1 MRWMISRVEAVFYL
15 AAFLVHCALHHMSI
29 TPDNL
34 QRVLDRSQGDD
45 RLAGEIREALGV
57 IDGVLDDYG

>member
-1 MRWMISRVEAVFYL
+1 
-15 AAFLVHCALHHMSI
+15 MSI

-34 QRVLDRSQGDD
+34 QRVLDRSQRDD

>member
-1 MRWMISRVEAVFYL
+1 MISRVAASSILLLLLFMPRIL
-15 AAFLVHCALHHMSI
+15 AMAI

-34 QRVLDRSQGDD
+34 QRVLDRSEDHD
-45 RLAGEIREALGV
+45 RLAGEIRQALAV

>member
-1 MRWMISRVEAVFYL
+1 MISRVGASSILLLGDLSSIYF
-15 AAFLVHCALHHMSI
+15 MSI

-45 RLAGEIREALGV
+45 RLAGEIRDALAV
-57 IDGVLDDYG
+57 IDSVLDDYG

>member
-1 MRWMISRVEAVFYL
+1 MISRVAASSILLLLLFMPRIL
-15 AAFLVHCALHHMSI
+15 AMAI

-34 QRVLDRSQGDD
+34 QRVLDRSEGHD
-45 RLAGEIREALGV
+45 RLAGEIRQALAV